1 MTAKDFL
8 DRFDATGSYLEGD
21 GSENVVFTTAGDIR
35 FPGKFHF
42 RNGLCVGAATDTIGN
57 WNTPDGSP
65 IDGIRFLLEFDD
77 EKKLVAIDQG
87 KIIPAQEPKRRG
99 SRRDFLSHF
108 RIARNLFVPKVSVDS
123 PIVDAEKTE
132 KMLVRA
138 AIWLT
143 PKSVFG
149 FDPADFQELG
159 KARQKELEEAV
170 QEFLAVANHV
180 PPDNPAT
187 EEQFRTASVAFRKL
201 LDILGAYLVLPEEA
215 KVVETVLWGA
225 TFPPWLVNWDY
236 EFRDDSDGEEAIWV
250 NVYADEKSI
259 PYGQLGKELTDLSM
273 YVRRELVKSKIERWP
288 HIRLKTAKEHKAG
301 AR

>member
-8 DRFDATGSYLEGD
+8 DRFDATGIYLKGD
-21 GSENVVFTTAGDIR
+21 GTENVVFTTPSDIR
-35 FPGKFHF
+35 FPGKFQF
-42 RNGLCVGAATDTIGN
+42 CNGLCVGAATDIGN
-57 WNTPDGSP
+57 WNKPDGSP

-87 KIIPAQEPKRRG
+87 KIIRVQESKRSG

-108 RIARNLFVPKVSVDS
+108 RIARNLFVHPQVSPDS
-123 PIVDAEKTE
+123 PVVDAEKTE

-180 PPDNPAT
+180 PPDEPAT
-187 EEQFRTASVAFRKL
+187 EEQFRTASVPFQKL
-201 LDILGAYLVLPEEA
+201 LDILGAYLTMREDA
-215 KVVETVLWGA
+215 KVVEQVLRGT
-225 TFPPWLVNWDY
+225 TFPPWVLNWDY
-236 EFRDDSDGEEAIWV
+236 EFKDDSDGEEAIWV

-259 PYGQLGKELTDLSM
+259 PYGQIGKELTDFSM
-273 YVRRELVKSKIERWP
+273 HVRQELVESKIDCWP
-288 HIRLKTAKEHKAG
+288 HIRLKTAKLHKAG
-301 AR
+301 GR